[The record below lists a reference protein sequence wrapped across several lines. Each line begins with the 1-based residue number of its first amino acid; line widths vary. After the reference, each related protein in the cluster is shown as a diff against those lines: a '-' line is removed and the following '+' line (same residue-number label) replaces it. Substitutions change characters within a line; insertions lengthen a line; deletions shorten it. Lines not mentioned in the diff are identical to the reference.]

1 MYGWQ
6 VREKKI
12 PYMQGWERWL
22 ISEGGGMMMM
32 MMMEAYMYRFWG
44 YVMWEEEKMKMMG
57 REKEGFGERERE
69 RERDEKKSNKT

>member
-22 ISEGGGMMMM
+22 ISEGGGMMR
-32 MMMEAYMYRFWG
+32 MMEAYMYRFWG
-44 YVMWEEEKMKMMG
+44 YAMWEEEKMKMMG

-69 RERDEKKSNKT
+69 RWKEE